1 MLIAIRDVY
10 ILYVTGNVWNQAF
23 YRMPRHSIECLT
35 DQAFYRIPRY
45 SIECLTHQEFYRIP
59 RHSIECLIFRHSIE
73 CLGNTRI
80 FPTYK
85 CMLYKI
91 MSTDR
96 HVTLLF
102 SARLPCVQLFMF
114 IQSNVHSV
122 KFSGQVF
129 NLTLLGQIVSGFHS
143 ESTEYLS

>member
-1 MLIAIRDVY
+1 
-10 ILYVTGNVWNQAF
+10 
-23 YRMPRHSIECLT
+23 
-35 DQAFYRIPRY
+35 
-45 SIECLTHQEFYRIP
+45 
-59 RHSIECLIFRHSIE
+59 
-73 CLGNTRI
+73 
-80 FPTYK
+80 
-85 CMLYKI
+85 

-102 SARLPCVQLFMF
+102 SARLPCVQLFMNMF